1 MGRSKQSIIIIMLS
15 PKVKESVIRLMT
27 RLSIQ
32 HNAINLSQGFP
43 NEPPPAKVRLALAQ
57 AVLSGN
63 VCSSDEGSR
72 LTHATEKDLT
82 DSLINLLSNNNGGA
96 LKDEKDELNQYSP
109 PMGRADARNA
119 VASYYKRLYDYEVS
133 EENITLTL
141 GATEAFA
148 SACKAVS

>member
-1 MGRSKQSIIIIMLS
+1 
-15 PKVKESVIRLMT
+15 MT

-32 HNAINLSQGFP
+32 HNCVNLSQGFP
-43 NEPPPAKVRLALAQ
+43 NEPPPAKVRLALAA

-63 VCSSDEGSR
+63 VCSNDEGYR
-72 LTHATEKDLT
+72 LTQATEKDLT

-96 LKDEKDELNQYSP
+96 LKDETDELNQYSA

-119 VASYYKRLYDYEVS
+119 VASYYKRLYDDYDVS
-133 EENITLTL
+133 EDNITLTL

-148 SACKAVS
+148 SACKIVS

>member
-1 MGRSKQSIIIIMLS
+1 MLS

-96 LKDEKDELNQYSP
+96 LTDETDELNQYSP
-109 PMGRADARNA
+109 A

-148 SACKAVS
+148 SACKNVS